1 MGMLKRLWPA
11 LSSARCVTIHAL
23 YSSITESTMRKTV
36 LLGVVTLILLV
47 ASTVGC
53 TSNVHTATTQPKTL
67 TIGALVPL
75 TGTAA
80 STGANVN
87 STIHVAVAD
96 VNEYL
101 SATNES
107 TRIQLITED
116 TGTTPE
122 GALAAI
128 NALHADGVTAVIGPY
143 SSAELTAVAPYAQE
157 NGMVLINYGST
168 APSLNVTRESAF
180 RIVPDDSHQGPALA
194 SVVGGQGVRLLIPF
208 VRNDVYGNGL
218 INATR
223 TTFEQRGGVVAEGVQ
238 FAPNSTNF
246 TSVLDAVRPQLT
258 QATTTYGTG
267 SVGVLFI
274 GFESNTVPMLI
285 AAADDP
291 LWSSVRWYGVAA
303 TPVNAILANDTAAR
317 SAVQLNYTAV
327 QQIEGQG
334 ESYDHL
340 MKNATVQHTVQT
352 PYGSFAYDAVWIMAR
367 ALAETNDGNST
378 ALRAA
383 IPRVAGTYEGI
394 TGNTTLN
401 AAGDRAYANY
411 DFWTVRSE
419 NGTYV
424 KVKTA
429 EFRTDPRSGTATIQR
444 STTAAVAR

>member
-1 MGMLKRLWPA
+1 
-11 LSSARCVTIHAL
+11 
-23 YSSITESTMRKTV
+23 MRKMA
-36 LLGVVTLILLV
+36 LLVVVALILLV
-47 ASTVGC
+47 ASTIGC
-53 TSNVHTATTQPKTL
+53 TSNVQTATTEPKTV

-116 TGTTPE
+116 TGATPE

-168 APSLNVTRESAF
+168 IPSLNVTRENVF

-194 SVVGGQGVRLLIPF
+194 SVVGEQGVRLLIPF

-223 TTFEQRGGVVAEGVQ
+223 TAFEQRDGVVTGGTQ
-238 FAPNSTNF
+238 FAANATNF
-246 TSVLDAVRPQLT
+246 SSVLDALRPQLT
-258 QATTTYGTG
+258 QATATYGSG

-291 LWSSVRWYGVAA
+291 LWSTVRWYGVAA
-303 TPVNAILANDTAAR
+303 TPVNTILANDTAAQ

-334 ESYDHL
+334 EGYDHL
-340 MKNATVQHTVQT
+340 IHNATVQHTVQT
-352 PYGSFAYDAVWIMAR
+352 PYGSFAYDAVWILAR
-367 ALAETNDGNST
+367 AIAETNGDNST
-378 ALRAA
+378 ALRTA
-383 IPRVAGTYEGI
+383 IPRVASSYTGV

-401 AAGDRAYANY
+401 AVGDRAYANY
-411 DFWTVRSE
+411 DFWTVKSQ

-429 EFRTDPRSGTATIQR
+429 QFRTDPRSGTATIQP
-444 STTAAVAR
+444 STTTAVAR

>member
-1 MGMLKRLWPA
+1 
-11 LSSARCVTIHAL
+11 
-23 YSSITESTMRKTV
+23 MRKMA
-36 LLGVVTLILLV
+36 LLVVVALILLV
-47 ASTVGC
+47 ASTIGC
-53 TSNVHTATTQPKTL
+53 TSNVQTATTEPKTV

-116 TGTTPE
+116 TGATPE

-157 NGMVLINYGST
+157 NGTVLINYGST
-168 APSLNVTRESAF
+168 VPSLNVTRENVF

-194 SVVGGQGVRLLIPF
+194 SVVGEQGVRLLIPF

-223 TTFEQRGGVVAEGVQ
+223 TAFEQRDGVVTGGTQ
-238 FAPNSTNF
+238 FAANATNF
-246 TSVLDAVRPQLT
+246 SSVLDALRPQLT
-258 QATTTYGTG
+258 QATATYGSG

-291 LWSSVRWYGVAA
+291 LWSTVRWYGVAA
-303 TPVNAILANDTAAR
+303 TPVNTILANDTAAQ

-334 ESYDHL
+334 EGYDHL
-340 MKNATVQHTVQT
+340 IHNATVQHTVQT
-352 PYGSFAYDAVWIMAR
+352 PYGSFAYDAVWILAR
-367 ALAETNDGNST
+367 AIAETNGDNST
-378 ALRAA
+378 ALRTA
-383 IPRVAGTYEGI
+383 IPRVASSYTGV

-401 AAGDRAYANY
+401 AVGDRAYANY
-411 DFWTVRSE
+411 DFWTVKSQ

-429 EFRTDPRSGTATIQR
+429 QFRTDPRSGTATIQP
-444 STTAAVAR
+444 STTTAVAR

>member
-1 MGMLKRLWPA
+1 MLQIR
-11 LSSARCVTIHAL
+11 AL
-23 YSSITESTMRKTV
+23 YSSITESTMRKMA
-36 LLGVVTLILLV
+36 LLGVVALILLV
-47 ASTVGC
+47 ASTIGC
-53 TSNVHTATTQPKTL
+53 TSNVQTATTEPKTV

-116 TGTTPE
+116 TGATPE

-157 NGMVLINYGST
+157 NGTVLINYGST
-168 APSLNVTRESAF
+168 VPSLNVTRENVF
-180 RIVPDDSHQGPALA
+180 RIVPDDSHQGPALG
-194 SVVGGQGVRLLIPF
+194 SVVGEQGVRLLIPF

-223 TTFEQRGGVVAEGVQ
+223 TAFEQRDGVVTGGTQ
-238 FAPNSTNF
+238 FAANATNF
-246 TSVLDAVRPQLT
+246 SSVLDALRPQLT
-258 QATTTYGTG
+258 QATATYGSG

-291 LWSSVRWYGVAA
+291 LWSTVRWYGVAA
-303 TPVNAILANDTAAR
+303 TPVNTILANDTAAQ

-334 ESYDHL
+334 EGYDHL
-340 MKNATVQHTVQT
+340 IHNATVQHTVQT
-352 PYGSFAYDAVWIMAR
+352 PYGSFAYDAVWILAR
-367 ALAETNDGNST
+367 AIAETNGDNST
-378 ALRAA
+378 ALRTA
-383 IPRVAGTYEGI
+383 IPRVASSYTGV

-401 AAGDRAYANY
+401 AVGDRAYANY
-411 DFWTVRSE
+411 DFWTVKSQ

-429 EFRTDPRSGTATIQR
+429 QFRTDPRSGTATIQP
-444 STTAAVAR
+444 STTTAVAR

>member
-1 MGMLKRLWPA
+1 
-11 LSSARCVTIHAL
+11 
-23 YSSITESTMRKTV
+23 MRKMA
-36 LLGVVTLILLV
+36 LLVVVALILLV
-47 ASTVGC
+47 ASTIGC
-53 TSNVHTATTQPKTL
+53 TSNVQTATTEPKTV

-116 TGTTPE
+116 TGATPE

-157 NGMVLINYGST
+157 NGTVLINYGST
-168 APSLNVTRESAF
+168 VPSLNVTRENVF

-194 SVVGGQGVRLLIPF
+194 SVVGEQGVRLLIPF

-223 TTFEQRGGVVAEGVQ
+223 TAFEQRDGVVTGGTQ
-238 FAPNSTNF
+238 FAANATNF
-246 TSVLDAVRPQLT
+246 SSVLDALRPQLT
-258 QATTTYGTG
+258 QATATYGSG

-291 LWSSVRWYGVAA
+291 LWSTVRWYGVAA
-303 TPVNAILANDTAAR
+303 TPVNTILANDTAAQ

-334 ESYDHL
+334 EGYDHL
-340 MKNATVQHTVQT
+340 IHNATVQHTVQT
-352 PYGSFAYDAVWIMAR
+352 PYGSFAYDAVWILAR
-367 ALAETNDGNST
+367 AIAETNGDNST
-378 ALRAA
+378 ALRTA
-383 IPRVAGTYEGI
+383 IPRVASSYTGV

-401 AAGDRAYANY
+401 AVGDRAYANY
-411 DFWTVRSE
+411 DFWTVKSQ

-429 EFRTDPRSGTATIQR
+429 QFRTDPRSGTATVQP
-444 STTAAVAR
+444 STTTAVAR

>member
-1 MGMLKRLWPA
+1 
-11 LSSARCVTIHAL
+11 
-23 YSSITESTMRKTV
+23 MRKMA
-36 LLGVVTLILLV
+36 LLVVVALILLV
-47 ASTVGC
+47 ASTIGC
-53 TSNVHTATTQPKTL
+53 TSNVQTATTEPKTV

-116 TGTTPE
+116 TGATPE

-157 NGMVLINYGST
+157 NGTVLINYGST
-168 APSLNVTRESAF
+168 VPSLNVTRENVF
-180 RIVPDDSHQGPALA
+180 RIVPDDSHQGPALG
-194 SVVGGQGVRLLIPF
+194 SVVGEQGVRLLIPF

-223 TTFEQRGGVVAEGVQ
+223 TAFEQRDGVVTGGTQ
-238 FAPNSTNF
+238 FAANATNF
-246 TSVLDAVRPQLT
+246 SSVLDALRPQLT
-258 QATTTYGTG
+258 QATATYGSG

-291 LWSSVRWYGVAA
+291 LWSTVRWYGVAA
-303 TPVNAILANDTAAR
+303 TPVNTILANDTAAQ

-334 ESYDHL
+334 EGYDHL
-340 MKNATVQHTVQT
+340 IHNATVQHTVQT
-352 PYGSFAYDAVWIMAR
+352 PYGSFAYDAVWILAR
-367 ALAETNDGNST
+367 AIAETNGDNST
-378 ALRAA
+378 ALRTA
-383 IPRVAGTYEGI
+383 IPRVASSYTGV

-401 AAGDRAYANY
+401 AVGDRAYANY
-411 DFWTVRSE
+411 DFWTVKSQ

-429 EFRTDPRSGTATIQR
+429 QFRTDPRSGTATVQP
-444 STTAAVAR
+444 STTTAVAR